1 MRFLVL
7 AWLVSIH
14 AFGCALCALYTP
26 TSHVSLAF
34 SVKDDTFEEVVI
46 TWEFSKEFT
55 AQTLQNY
62 DKNGNGTFEEEELRV
77 VKEVLLEYIGQRN
90 HLTQLSYYIGTQTSA
105 RIPLHVKDDRL
116 WTQSEQLFYTYTI
129 PFALPLEPSLVL
141 KAEFYDQGGFF
152 DFRIAPQ
159 SPYKITPQLWVSAN
173 INNFVGYF
181 EFNPTPTHYPHSIAP
196 LAQESSTLRSS
207 WLAFLEEKLK
217 TYSEQIKTMLQ
228 EATRNPSLG
237 TLAPLLLVSFLYG
250 LFHAAGPGHG
260 KTLVGSYYLARG
272 GRWSE
277 ALWLSVR
284 IGVVHV
290 LGAFLLVLVSFYGV
304 QTFVS
309 KLLSDVTLYTTRI
322 AATFIILI
330 GFWMLGNKFFN
341 RGHDH
346 HCGCSACKPRT
357 GWGIVLAAGMVPC
370 PGTVVIFILTFTLG
384 SYLAGFLGAVSMALG
399 MSTVIF
405 SAALAGQSLGTLGQW
420 KKLSAVFEFLAIG
433 ILLVLG
439 TLMLLGSFA

>member
-7 AWLVSIH
+7 VWLASIY

-34 SVKDDTFEEVVI
+34 SVKNDTFEEVVI

-77 VKEVLLEYIGQRN
+77 VKEVLLEYIEQRN
-90 HLTQLSYYIGTQTSA
+90 HLTQLSYYVGIQTST
-105 RIPLHVKDDRL
+105 RIPLHVKDNRL
-116 WTQSEQLFYTYTI
+116 WTQNEQLFYTYTI
-129 PFALPLEPSLVL
+129 PFVFPLEPSLVL

-152 DFRIAPQ
+152 DFRIVPQ
-159 SPYKITPQLWVSAN
+159 SPYKITHQLWVSAN

-181 EFNPTPTHYPHSIAP
+181 EFDPTPTHHPHTIAP
-196 LAQESSTLRSS
+196 LVQESPVSKSS
-207 WLAFLEEKLK
+207 LLGLLEEKLK
-217 TYSEQIKTMLQ
+217 AYSEQIKAMLQ
-228 EATRNPSLG
+228 DSIQNPSLN
-237 TLAPLLLVSFLYG
+237 TFAPLLFVSFLYG

-322 AATFIILI
+322 AATFIVLI
-330 GFWMLGNKFFN
+330 ALWMLGSKFFN

-346 HCGCSACKPRT
+346 HCGCSACKPKT

-405 SAALAGQSLGTLGQW
+405 FAALAGQSLGALGKW
-420 KKLSAVFEFLAIG
+420 KKFSSLFEFVAIG
-433 ILLVLG
+433 ILLLLG
-439 TLMLLGSFA
+439 TFMLLGSFG